1 MGAGIGQIQT
11 CGITCPRSRV
21 RLSWLPVQSRG
32 YVVTNDHFCEKSWYF
47 RNALVRS
54 NYENSRRNIEKP
66 LLPLEEF
73 FKVLLFGD
81 EIELKNR
88 LLRIGAEH
96 GSSVVTAVSG
106 LHRRNKNPDVGAKRG
121 DDVQD
126 RRLQK

>member
-1 MGAGIGQIQT
+1 M
-11 CGITCPRSRV
+11 
-21 RLSWLPVQSRG
+21 
-32 YVVTNDHFCEKSWYF
+32 TNDLFYEKSWYF
-47 RNALVRS
+47 RNAIVRA
-54 NYENSRRNIEKP
+54 NNENCRRNIEKT